1 MYDSKFTDKIYLLHK
16 DGQRWEFKDIYDAV
30 KTLRDWGFYDVW
42 HRGKLEYIDDH
53 YRAIGHYDHDHEEYV
68 IDGHIEYILR
78 SDFGEI
84 ITADDLTT
92 AWNAIR
98 EKRLNKYLENKYSIA
113 IKNYRCGP
121 APHTRC
127 RRGGGYS
134 YYRKISTFPEHRDNV
149 ALLCDEDAIE
159 YDIIPRPKRV
169 SMNLPNSWDD
179 IGRGDYKNKN
189 WKRHRKTQWKEKK

>member
-16 DGQRWEFKDIYDAV
+16 DGRRWEFKDIYDAV
-30 KTLRDWGFYDVW
+30 ETLKDWGLYDGH
-42 HRGKLEYIDDH
+42 HRDSKYIDDH

-84 ITADDLTT
+84 ITIADLNT
-92 AWNAIR
+92 ARDIVRNDRFDAY
-98 EKRLNKYLENKYSIA
+98 LDNKHSIA
-113 IKNYRCGP
+113 TKNYRNGP
-121 APHTRC
+121 VPNIRC
-127 RRGGGYS
+127 LRGGGYS
-134 YYRKISTFPEHRDNV
+134 YYRRIHTFAEHRDNEG
-149 ALLCDEDAIE
+149 LLRDEDAQE
-159 YDIIPRPKRV
+159 YRVIPRPKRV

-179 IGRGDYKNKN
+179 IGRSDYRNKN

>member
-16 DGQRWEFKDIYDAV
+16 DGRRWEFKDIYYAV

-42 HRGKLEYIDDH
+42 HRDKLEYIDDH
-53 YRAIGHYDHDHEEYV
+53 YRAIGHYDHTHEEYV
-68 IDGHIEYILR
+68 IGGHIEYILR

-84 ITADDLTT
+84 ITVDDLNT
-92 AWNAIR
+92 AWSTIR
-98 EKRLNKYLENKYSIA
+98 KERLDAHLEKKYKEANKDFRRA
-113 IKNYRCGP
+113 P

-134 YYRKISTFPEHRDNV
+134 YYRQFHTFPEYRDNE
-149 ALLCDEDAIE
+149 ALLSDEDAQE
-159 YDIIPRPKRV
+159 YRIIPRPKRV
-169 SMNLPNSWDD
+169 SMNLPNNWDD
-179 IGRGDYKNKN
+179 IGRSDYKNKN